1 MRPGRV
7 VPWLCAALAAGALTM
22 VAAPTQAAAPA
33 DLVTDGSINP
43 PLLLA
48 RQWPTYAGAL
58 STSLVGANAVR
69 GRSMTVPISEVSA
82 NIPRFGWGRHQSG
95 RGAYAW
101 VACNS
106 MAFFIPNAR
115 MDPAD
120 CTVVGHPPEGTMSI
134 VDGQIA
140 PTGVEA
146 WRPLVNN
153 SLFGETVTYPVQST
167 LAGLY
172 VGLKYVVE
180 ALDGGRVSARTYGTS
195 SSALVLPYN
204 FAPAVTP
211 VLLTAPPVAGRV
223 VTAKRANWRDVPPN
237 TRARLAVDNLV
248 VCDSPAA
255 AADTRETW
263 VQDNGCRILEDPNA
277 DLPVRPP
284 LEARLT
290 RADAGKY
297 LLIQSVLYLDTA
309 RADAGL
315 PLPAREM
322 FSLTHRTPAL
332 RIGVIPADLAGGAV
346 DPAPP
351 APDPADGG
359 GAAADPAASGG
370 DAQNPAPP
378 AGGGGA
384 SAESGSDAAAAI
396 GAGVDLAAAPLAD
409 ANGQGVGAAAGLTMQ
424 VAASSRVN
432 RGRRITVKA
441 VVTPKMSQGV
451 VRMTLVRFNPK
462 GQAKRGTV
470 FTKRLRRG
478 EAVRRWRVAKSYQ
491 PGAFTLVV
499 TYVPKQAGA
508 PGITR
513 TLPVTVG

>member
-22 VAAPTQAAAPA
+22 AAAPTQAVTPA
-33 DLVTDGSINP
+33 FLWPSQPLDP
-43 PLLLA
+43 PIQLI
-48 RQWPTYAGAL
+48 QPWPTYAGSL
-58 STSLVGANAVR
+58 GTSLVAFPAVA
-69 GRSMTVPISEVSA
+69 GRPMTLPLTEVEA
-82 NIPRFGWGRHQSG
+82 FIPRFQLFQHQAG
-95 RGAYAW
+95 RGTYAW

-106 MAFFIPNAR
+106 QAYFTPDANLNSS
-115 MDPAD
+115 D
-120 CTVVGHPPEGTMSI
+120 CVVVGDPPEGRVAI
-134 VDGQIA
+134 VDGTIA
-140 PTGVEA
+140 PVDPSD

-153 SLFGETVTYPVQST
+153 DLFGVSSVYRVAPAST
-167 LAGLY
+167 GLF
-172 VGLKYVVE
+172 VGLKFVAEGLDNGVVT
-180 ALDGGRVSARTYGTS
+180 ARTYGS
-195 SSALVLPYN
+195 STSALVLPYN
-204 FAPAVTP
+204 TAPTVRP
-211 VLLTAPPVAGRV
+211 VLLTAPPTAGREV
-223 VTAKRANWRDVPPN
+223 
-237 TRARLAVDNLV
+237 RARRAEWGEAPPYTTPFQSTDVMF
-248 VCDSPAA
+248 VCERAAA
-255 AADTRETW
+255 AADTRATW
-263 VQDNGCRILEDPNA
+263 AQDNGCRQLDDVRA
-277 DLPVRPP
+277 GDALRLAPVQS
-284 LEARLT
+284 RL
-290 RADAGKY
+290 AAGDAGKFV
-297 LLIQSVLYLDTA
+297 LIQSTLYGRGIANSVPGVFTW
-309 RADAGL
+309 
-315 PLPAREM
+315 
-322 FSLTHRTPAL
+322 THRTPAV
-332 RIGVIPADLAGGAV
+332 RIV
-346 DPAPP
+346 
-351 APDPADGG
+351 APDASPANQADSADGG

-384 SAESGSDAAAAI
+384 SAESGSDVAAAI

-441 VVTPKMSQGV
+441 VVTPKTSQGL

-462 GQAKRGTV
+462 GQAKRGAV
-470 FTKRLRRG
+470 FTKQLKRG